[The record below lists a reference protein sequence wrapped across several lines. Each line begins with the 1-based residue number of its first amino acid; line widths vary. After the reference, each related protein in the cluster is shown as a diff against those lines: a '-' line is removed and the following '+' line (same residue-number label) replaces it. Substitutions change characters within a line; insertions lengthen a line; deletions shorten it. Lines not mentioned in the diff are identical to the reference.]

1 MQVQRSS
8 KINVDKLAV
17 PGYFCEKRK
26 LLQIGRRTRSSRGH
40 QRCAPNAKNAEA
52 ARFGYAAVTSQR
64 EYRFK
69 YFRING
75 AGGGNRTHGLGIM
88 RPSLYH

>member
-26 LLQIGRRTRSSRGH
+26 LLQIGRRTRSSTSGVH
-40 QRCAPNAKNAEA
+40 QTPKTPKPPDSVTRQSRHSESIALSILESMVPAE
-52 ARFGYAAVTSQR
+52 
-64 EYRFK
+64 
-69 YFRING
+69 
-75 AGGGNRTHGLGIM
+75 GIE
-88 RPSLYH
+88 PTA